1 MPGVDGTLSTRMIRF
16 LEKEQALNKRYAA
29 NSNSHGSPNAKS
41 RQRVP
46 IFVVGASLQED
57 KRFDYL
63 QAGYVSPLHT

>member
-16 LEKEQALNKRYAA
+16 LEKEQAQSKRFASSSNPHAA
-29 NSNSHGSPNAKS
+29 PS

-46 IFVVGASLQED
+46 IFAVSASLHED

-63 QAGYVSPLHT
+63 QAG